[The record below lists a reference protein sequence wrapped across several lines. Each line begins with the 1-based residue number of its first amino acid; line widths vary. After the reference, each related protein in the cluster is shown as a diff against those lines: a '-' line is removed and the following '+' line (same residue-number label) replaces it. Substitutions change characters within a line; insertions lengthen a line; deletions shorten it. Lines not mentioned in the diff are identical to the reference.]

1 MPVYRFKAKKGPESL
16 VESELEAQSEREA
29 VERIS
34 AMGYIPVHIELA
46 EKAGQSRPAGSVSAS
61 SGISP
66 GGRIRSREITIFTRQ
81 LASLLKSGVPI
92 LRSLQ
97 IIAEQSANQHFK
109 NVLYSIQ
116 RAVKEGSPFSS
127 VLSRY
132 PAVFAPL
139 YIAMVR
145 AGEDSG
151 ALPEVLVR
159 IAEYRRQQEQ
169 MFSQF
174 KMAMVYPVLMI
185 LVGIGTVIFMLT
197 FVLPRLMGIYS
208 TMGQSLPWPTKALI
222 ASSDFLRAWGIWLGV
237 ILIAGIAAARR
248 QSRTTTGR
256 LALSACALHI
266 PVMGGLMLKSELAR
280 FGRTLE
286 LLLKSGLPILKAIT
300 ITVPILQNEV
310 IKRQL
315 VDCYKTLEQGGSFS
329 SSLRSSKVIPA
340 FMSNLISVGE
350 ESGRLDEALN
360 EVAAS
365 YERDTEESLRVMH
378 SLLEPVMMLV
388 MGLVVG
394 FIVMAMLLP
403 IFEINTMF
411 Q

>member
-46 EKAGQSRPAGSVSAS
+46 DKAGQSRAAVPGRVAAGSSA
-61 SGISP
+61 
-66 GGRIRSREITIFTRQ
+66 GRIRSREITVFTRQ
-81 LASLLKSGVPI
+81 LSSLLKSGVPI

-97 IIAEQSANQHFK
+97 IIADQSANQNFK

-116 RAVKEGSPFSS
+116 RAVKEGAPFSS

-132 PAVFAPL
+132 PAVFSPL

-185 LVGIGTVIFMLT
+185 LVGIGTVVFMLT

-237 ILIAGIAAARR
+237 ILIAVIGMARR
-248 QSRTTTGR
+248 QSRTSAGR
-256 LALSACALHI
+256 LALSAFVLHI
-266 PVMGGLMLKSELAR
+266 PVVGGLMLKSELAR

-315 VDCYKTLEQGGSFS
+315 LNCYKTLEQGGSFS
-329 SSLRSSKVIPA
+329 SSLRSSKAIPA

-350 ESGRLDEALN
+350 ESGRLDESLN

-388 MGLVVG
+388 MGLLVG